1 MSNIEISETDLLRLL
16 NDREHIL
23 RQIKELQER
32 GSRFVLENRRLKQQL
47 IVNNIE
53 VPVDFDITWREID
66 EDVCSFVDPSKG
78 IMAKIDGTDAHLEIF
93 NPQMPEVEFVDL
105 NIRYHSDSEDG
116 KNSIEMFIHL
126 ILNILKE
133 RGSKNDK

>member
-53 VPVDFDITWREID
+53 VPVDFDITWREIG
-66 EDVCSFVDPSKG
+66 EDFYSFVDPSKG
-78 IMAKIDGTDAHLEIF
+78 IMAKIDGADAHLEIF
-93 NPQMPEVEFVDL
+93 DPQMPEVEFVDL

-116 KNSIEMFIHL
+116 KKSIEMFIHL